1 MEQRLYPIGIQ
12 DFSELR
18 NGNYL
23 YVDKTDIIYK
33 LVSTGKYYFLS
44 RPRRFGKSLL
54 INTLE
59 AYFLGKKELFK
70 GLAIEK
76 LEKDWKSYPV
86 LHFDFSDE
94 KVDSRAELKADL
106 EMMITELEQQYKC
119 TPPAQASVNKRFSH
133 LVKFVYETTGNQVVI
148 LIDEYDAAML
158 ENVDNPKVQDGV
170 KKEMR
175 KLFSPIKKMDKML
188 KFVFFTGVTKF
199 SQMSI
204 FSELNNLEII
214 SMIPDYDSL
223 CGISKDELLTT
234 LKPDVQTVADKVG
247 CSYDEMLLRLKDM
260 YDGYHFSRAM
270 TDMFNPYS
278 LLRALK
284 EGNLGD
290 YWFGSG
296 TPTMLIK
303 LLNKFDLV
311 MADLEGAECTLKQF
325 DTPVEHTEDPI
336 PVLYQSGY
344 LTIKSID
351 ANQKIFTL
359 GFPNLEVRQGFAE
372 SLLNYNIPKQDG
384 RTRTALYKAYLN
396 FALDDDLEKFIAALK
411 VFYAGFPYELNN
423 KNEHH
428 YHALL
433 YTLLVSFG
441 ADVVVQPQTANG
453 RADVVLRMSKSL
465 YVIELKYNQSAD
477 AAIKQIKD
485 KGYAEP
491 YMMEDRRVVLVG
503 INFDKKG
510 RNVKGWKYE
519 VVKS

>member
-12 DFSELR
+12 DFEKIR
-18 NGNYL
+18 KENFL

-33 LVSTGKYYFLS
+33 MVKSGSYYFLS

-133 LVKFVYETTGNQVVI
+133 LVKFIYETTGNQVVI

-170 KKEMR
+170 RKEMR

-188 KFVFFTGVTKF
+188 KFVFFTGITKF

-204 FSELNNLEII
+204 FSELNNLKII
-214 SMIPDYDSL
+214 SMLPQYDAI

-234 LKPDVQTVADKVG
+234 LKPDVQAIADAKN
-247 CSYDEMLLRLKDM
+247 CSYDEMLEQLKDM
-260 YDGYHFSRAM
+260 YDGYHFSTAM

-278 LLRALK
+278 LLNAFADK
-284 EGNLGD
+284 NLAD
-290 YWFGSG
+290 HWFGSG

-303 LLNKFDLV
+303 LLNKFNLNID
-311 MADLEGAECTLKQF
+311 DLEGTRCGLSRF
-325 DTPVEHTEDPI
+325 DTPVEHTDDPV

-344 LTIKSID
+344 LTIKECLMD
-351 ANQKIFTL
+351 NQLFVL
-359 GFPNLEVRQGFAE
+359 GFPNKEVRKGFAE
-372 SLLNYNIPKQDG
+372 SLINYILPTKCADKKS
-384 RTRTALYKAYLN
+384 AFFEAYLN
-396 FALDDDLEKFIAALK
+396 FAIDDDLEKFIDALK
-411 VFYAGFPYELNN
+411 IFYAAFPYELNN

-453 RADVVLRMSKSL
+453 RADVVLRMRKSL

-491 YMMEDRRVVLVG
+491 YMMENRRVVLVG

-510 RNVKGWKYE
+510 RNVKSWKYE
-519 VVKS
+519 VIK